1 MNKIPKP
8 KINPYISTK
17 LNQNTPPKIDTVKN
31 SNMNKPQISSPNNKT
46 PTPQNKDSK
55 QTHQNTTVVKNAN
68 IYNQSV
74 SQYQPVKTFA
84 ETTASQEFP
93 KKDQAIIFN
102 TIDGIAQVEYVLA
115 LSKITPPTNIIYA
128 SRISNNRFCVY
139 FKNKTIVDDLV
150 EKHPQIHV
158 NDNTVYLRKLSN
170 PAKRIIIS
178 NAHPIIP
185 HNIIEN
191 KLSEFGVKLISPLS
205 FMKAGFN
212 IEGLEHIVSFRRY
225 IFINPDDSH
234 KLPGTTLI
242 DFDNT
247 EHRIFISDDTLICY
261 LCKKPGH
268 TTNHCNNVEG
278 NNNTSTSKVISSP
291 ITTTEQLSTSTTSS
305 SCNLYPEKTDIN
317 APTNHNQTST
327 TYQFENHTEHNKMDW
342 TQDPPSSEPT
352 HSQNNTQNHN
362 QITISHTNQISTPT
376 IDKNK
381 RPISCTSSVKSH
393 NLDISLN
400 NINLDKNSNANT
412 KKKPKIRSRSNS
424 PNRMEENKDNDTL
437 KLVEEIFLNDSDIQL
452 TLNQFRY
459 IIDNFSNKTI
469 NIHTLCKEVDTDIT
483 SLMGIIDKVRPKIEN
498 RNMKTKLTKLNNLL
512 FKSLP
517 PANQDYSQ

>member
-8 KINPYISTK
+8 KINPSILTK
-17 LNQNTPPKIDTVKN
+17 PNQNTPSKTNLIKN
-31 SNMNKPQISSPNNKT
+31 SNMIKPQISSPNSET
-46 PTPQNKDSK
+46 PITQNKDSK
-55 QTHQNTTVVKNAN
+55 LTHQNTTVVKNTN

-74 SQYQPVKTFA
+74 AHHHPVKTFA

-102 TIDGIAQVEYVLA
+102 TIDGTAQVEYVLA

-139 FKNKTIVDDLV
+139 FKNKTIVDELI

-158 NDNTVYLRKLSN
+158 NDNIIYLRKLSN

-225 IFINPDDSH
+225 IFINPDDTH

-268 TTNHCNNVEG
+268 TTNHCNNVEE
-278 NNNTSTSKVISSP
+278 NNKTSTSKVIPTP
-291 ITTTEQLSTSTTSS
+291 ITTTEQFSTPTTSS

-317 APTNHNQTST
+317 TPTNQDQTFTSH
-327 TYQFENHTEHNKMDW
+327 QFDNHTEHSKMDW
-342 TQDPPSSEPT
+342 TQDSQSSEPT
-352 HSQNNTQNHN
+352 HPQNNIQNQN
-362 QITISHTNQISTPT
+362 QITTSHTNQISTPT
-376 IDKNK
+376 IDKSK
-381 RPISCTSSVKSH
+381 RPISDTSSVKSH

-400 NINLDKNSNANT
+400 NINPDKNSNANI

-424 PNRMEENKDNDTL
+424 SNRIEENKDNDTL
-437 KLVEEIFLNDSDIQL
+437 KLVEEVFLNNSEIQL
-452 TLNQFRY
+452 TFNQFKY

-512 FKSLP
+512 FQSLP